1 MTKKASITA
10 VGHYLPETILSNAEL
25 EKTLDTTDD
34 WIRSRTGIIE
44 RRVVSKDEA
53 TSHMSINSA
62 KLILEKRELSAS
74 DIDVIIV
81 ATVTPDMFFPS
92 TAALVQN
99 AIGAKNAWA
108 FDLNAAAITTPS
120 KLGIETL
127 SNYPLER
134 LIERIDWT
142 PFFMTWEMKGRF
154 PNILDHHEFG
164 TEARKLYNDALRLLD
179 RILAQNLLQATGI
192 FGLFPAN
199 SDGDDLVLYREDQ
212 PDEVLTVL
220 HTLRQQMKKRN
231 GQPNLCL
238 ADFVA
243 PRTSGTPDY
252 VGAFAVTA
260 GFGVEKLA
268 AGFEADLDDYS
279 SILVKALADRLAEA
293 FAEELH
299 ERVRKEFWGYA
310 LTESLSNEELIQEDY
325 RGIRPAPGY
334 PAYPDHTEKSL
345 LFSLL
350 GAERQTGISLT
361 ENFAMTPAA
370 SVSGLFLAHP
380 EAHYFGV
387 GRLLP
392 DQVKDYAQRKGLTTT
407 ETERW
412 LGPNLGYTPK

>member
-1 MTKKASITA
+1 M
-10 VGHYLPETILSNAEL
+10 
-25 EKTLDTTDD
+25 
-34 WIRSRTGIIE
+34 
-44 RRVVSKDEA
+44 
-53 TSHMSINSA
+53 
-62 KLILEKRELSAS
+62 
-74 DIDVIIV
+74 
-81 ATVTPDMFFPS
+81 
-92 TAALVQN
+92 
-99 AIGAKNAWA
+99 
-108 FDLNAAAITTPS
+108 
-120 KLGIETL
+120 
-127 SNYPLER
+127 
-134 LIERIDWT
+134 
-142 PFFMTWEMKGRF
+142 
-154 PNILDHHEFG
+154 
-164 TEARKLYNDALRLLD
+164 
-179 RILAQNLLQATGI
+179 
-192 FGLFPAN
+192 
-199 SDGDDLVLYREDQ
+199 
-212 PDEVLTVL
+212 
-220 HTLRQQMKKRN
+220 
-231 GQPNLCL
+231 
-238 ADFVA
+238 
-243 PRTSGTPDY
+243 
-252 VGAFAVTA
+252 
-260 GFGVEKLA
+260 EKLA

-350 GAERQTGISLT
+350 DAERQTGIGLT